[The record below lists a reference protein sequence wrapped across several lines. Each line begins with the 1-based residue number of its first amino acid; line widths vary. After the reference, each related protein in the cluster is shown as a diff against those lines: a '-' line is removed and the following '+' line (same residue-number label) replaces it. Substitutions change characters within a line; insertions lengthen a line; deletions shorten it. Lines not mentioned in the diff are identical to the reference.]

1 LRGFSGNPGNAHVGP
16 HRRRIAIWM
25 ADDGV
30 VAHRPKPGPDP
41 RGLRAVGTDLV
52 ALPTAEQRRPTS
64 LPEAFAGADPQADAE
79 RRRALRRM
87 KLVALS
93 FLVGATGIFLG
104 CRWAQTGGT
113 AATWVGYVGAAAEA
127 GMVGALAD
135 WFAVTALFKHPLRIP
150 IPHTAI
156 IKRKKDQLGE
166 GLGTFVRENFLSP
179 PVVETKLRDAQIPS
193 RLGKWLSETSHAQ
206 RVAAET
212 ATVLRV
218 LVELLRDEDVQH
230 VIDRMIVRRIAE
242 PKWGPPVGRVLSTLL
257 AENRQEA
264 LIQLLADRAFQWS
277 LNAGEVIQ
285 RVVERDSPS
294 WSPRFIDHLVG
305 DRIHRELM
313 DFTDKVR
320 RNPDHELRRSATR
333 FLFEFADDLQHD
345 EATIARAE
353 AVKEQLMARD
363 EITNAA
369 ATAWKTLKRL
379 VLEGVDDPSSALRT
393 RVADAVVRIGESLR
407 DDADLR
413 DKVDNWIVR
422 AAQHLVAQYGVEITA
437 IITDT
442 IERWDAEEA
451 SRRIELHVGR
461 DLQFIR
467 INGTVVGSL
476 AGLIIY
482 AVAQLLF

>member
-1 LRGFSGNPGNAHVGP
+1 
-16 HRRRIAIWM
+16 M
-25 ADDGV
+25 
-30 VAHRPKPGPDP
+30 
-41 RGLRAVGTDLV
+41 
-52 ALPTAEQRRPTS
+52 
-64 LPEAFAGADPQADAE
+64 
-79 RRRALRRM
+79 
-87 KLVALS
+87 
-93 FLVGATGIFLG
+93 
-104 CRWAQTGGT
+104 
-113 AATWVGYVGAAAEA
+113 GYVRAAAEA

-135 WFAVTALFKHPLRIP
+135 WFAVTALFKHPLGIP

-179 PVVETKLRDAQIPS
+179 PIVESKLRDAQIPS
-193 RLGKWLSETSHAQ
+193 RLGKWLSQIEHAQ

-218 LVELLRDEDVQH
+218 LVELLRDDDVQH
-230 VIDRMIVRRIAE
+230 VIDRTIMKRVAE
-242 PKWGPPVGRVLSTLL
+242 PQWGPPAGRLLATLL

-264 LIQLLADRAFQWS
+264 LLQLLADRAFHWS

-320 RNPDHELRRSATR
+320 RNPNHELRRSATR
-333 FLFEFADDLQHD
+333 FLFDFADDLQHD
-345 EATIARAE
+345 PATIARAE

-393 RVADAVVRIGESLR
+393 RITDTVIRIGESLR
-407 DDADLR
+407 DDAELR

-422 AAQHLVAQYGVEITA
+422 AAQHLVSQYGVEITA

-467 INGTVVGSL
+467 INGTVVGAL
-476 AGLIIY
+476 AGLAIY
-482 AVAQLLF
+482 TVAQLLF

>member
-1 LRGFSGNPGNAHVGP
+1 VTLPPDTR
-16 HRRRIAIWM
+16 
-25 ADDGV
+25 
-30 VAHRPKPGPDP
+30 KP
-41 RGLRAVGTDLV
+41 ASF
-52 ALPTAEQRRPTS
+52 AES
-64 LPEAFAGADPQADAE
+64 FAGADPQADAE

-87 KLVALS
+87 KVVALS
-93 FLVGATGIFLG
+93 FLVGATGLFLG
-104 CRWAQTGGT
+104 CRWAQSSGVT
-113 AATWVGYVGAAAEA
+113 ATWVGYVGAAAEA

-135 WFAVTALFKHPLRIP
+135 WFAVTALFKHPLGIP

-179 PVVETKLRDAQIPS
+179 PVVETKLRDAQIPG

-218 LVELLRDEDVQH
+218 MVELLRDDDVQT
-230 VIDRMIVRRIAE
+230 VIDRMIVRRLAE
-242 PKWGPPVGRVLSTLL
+242 PQWGPPVGRVLATLL

-353 AVKEQLMARD
+353 AVKEQLMAR
-363 EITNAA
+363 EEVTNAA

-393 RVADAVVRIGESLR
+393 RITDAVVRIGESLR

-422 AAQHLVAQYGVEITA
+422 AAEHLVAQYGVEITA

-476 AGLIIY
+476 AGLVIY
-482 AVAQLLF
+482 GLAQLLF

>member
-1 LRGFSGNPGNAHVGP
+1 VAVGLNGRPASGPK
-16 HRRRIAIWM
+16 HR
-25 ADDGV
+25 ADPQ
-30 VAHRPKPGPDP
+30 RPGPAGSDSALLPPGDP
-41 RGLRAVGTDLV
+41 RKAASL
-52 ALPTAEQRRPTS
+52 AES
-64 LPEAFAGADPQADAE
+64 FAGADPHADAE
-79 RRRALRRM
+79 RHRALRRM
-87 KLVALS
+87 KVVALS
-93 FLVGATGIFLG
+93 FLVGATVIFLG
-104 CRWAQTGGT
+104 CRWAQAGGMT
-113 AATWVGYVGAAAEA
+113 AAWVGYVGAAGEA

-135 WFAVTALFKHPLRIP
+135 WFAVTALFKHPLGIP

-179 PVVETKLRDAQIPS
+179 EVVGTKTRDAQVPS
-193 RLGKWLSETSHAQ
+193 RLGKWLSEQAHAE
-206 RVAAET
+206 RVAAES

-218 LVELLRDEDVQH
+218 VVELLRDEDVQQ

-242 PKWGPPVGRVLSTLL
+242 PEWGPPVGRVLSTLL
-257 AENRQEA
+257 AEHRQEA

-285 RVVERDSPS
+285 RVIERDSPT
-294 WSPRFIDHLVG
+294 WSPRFVDHLVG

-333 FLFEFADDLQHD
+333 FLFEFADDLQND
-345 EATIARAE
+345 DATIARAE
-353 AVKEQLMARD
+353 AVKEQLMSR
-363 EITNAA
+363 EEVTNAA
-369 ATAWKTLKRL
+369 GTAWKTLKRL
-379 VLEGVDDPSSALRT
+379 VLEGVDDPSSTLRT
-393 RVADAVVRIGESLR
+393 RIADAVVRIGESLR
-407 DDADLR
+407 DDAELR

-422 AAQHLVAQYGVEITA
+422 AAEHLVAQYGVEITA
-437 IITDT
+437 IITET
-442 IERWDAEEA
+442 IERWDADEA

>member
-1 LRGFSGNPGNAHVGP
+1 
-16 HRRRIAIWM
+16 M
-25 ADDGV
+25 ADDGGV
-30 VAHRPKPGPDP
+30 VLPENQSSRLGVAHTVQS
-41 RGLRAVGTDLV
+41 L
-52 ALPTAEQRRPTS
+52 AES
-64 LPEAFAGADPQADAE
+64 FAGADTVADAA
-79 RRRALRRM
+79 RLRDLRRM
-87 KLVALS
+87 KVVALS
-93 FLVGATGIFLG
+93 FLLGATVVFVL
-104 CRWAQTGGT
+104 CRWAQADGQAPG
-113 AATWVGYVGAAAEA
+113 WVGYLGAAAEA

-135 WFAVTALFKHPLRIP
+135 WFAVTALFKHPLGIP

-179 PVVETKLRDAQIPS
+179 PVIETKLRDAEVAG
-193 RLGKWLSETSHAQ
+193 RVGKWLSESAHAD

-218 LVELLRDEDVQH
+218 LIEMLRDDDVQD
-230 VIDRMIVRRIAE
+230 VIDRMIVRRLAE
-242 PKWGPPVGRVLSTLL
+242 PHWGPPVGRVLGSLL

-285 RVVERDSPS
+285 RVVERDSPT
-294 WSPRFIDHLVG
+294 WSPRFVDHLVG

-345 EATIARAE
+345 QATIAKAD
-353 AVKEQLMARD
+353 AVKEQLMAR
-363 EITNAA
+363 EEVANAA
-369 ATAWKTLKRL
+369 ATAWRTLKRL

-393 RVADAVVRIGESLR
+393 RVAATVVQVGEALR
-407 DDADLR
+407 DKAELR

-422 AAQHLVAQYGVEITA
+422 AAQHLVAHYGVEITA
-437 IITDT
+437 IITET
-442 IERWDAEEA
+442 IERWDAAEA

-467 INGTVVGSL
+467 INGTVVGAL
-476 AGLIIY
+476 AGLAIY
-482 AVAQLLF
+482 AIAQLMF

>member
-1 LRGFSGNPGNAHVGP
+1 
-16 HRRRIAIWM
+16 M

-30 VAHRPKPGPDP
+30 VAHRPTAGPDP
-41 RGLRAVGTDLV
+41 RRPRAAGTDLV
-52 ALPTAEQRRPTS
+52 TLPNAESRRAIS

-87 KLVALS
+87 KVVALS
-93 FLVGATGIFLG
+93 FLVGATVVFLA
-104 CRWAQTGGT
+104 CRWAQANGAG
-113 AATWVGYVGAAAEA
+113 ATWVGYVGAAAEA

-135 WFAVTALFKHPLRIP
+135 WFAVTALFRHPLRIP

-179 PVVETKLRDAQIPS
+179 PVVETKLRDAQISS

-206 RVAAET
+206 RVATET

-242 PKWGPPVGRVLSTLL
+242 PKWGPPVGRVLATLL

-363 EITNAA
+363 EVTNAA

-393 RVADAVVRIGESLR
+393 RITDAVVRIGESLR

-476 AGLIIY
+476 AGLVIY